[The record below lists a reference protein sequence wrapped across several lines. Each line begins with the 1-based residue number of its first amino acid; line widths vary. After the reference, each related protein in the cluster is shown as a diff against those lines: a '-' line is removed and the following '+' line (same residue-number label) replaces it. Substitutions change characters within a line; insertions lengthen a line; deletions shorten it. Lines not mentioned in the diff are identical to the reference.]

1 MSRYALTRLAA
12 GDLEQIWEFIPGDHL
27 EAADRVIEDFHDA
40 LEALA
45 DFPEMGHRR
54 DDLADAALRIWP
66 VHSYL
71 IVYRT
76 ERRPIEIVRIV
87 RGFRDLF
94 PLVTSR

>member
-1 MSRYALTRLAA
+1 MSRYVLTRLAA
-12 GDLEQIWEFIPGDHL
+12 GDLEQIWEFIAGDHV
-27 EAADRVIEDFHDA
+27 EAADRVIDDIHDA

-71 IVYRT
+71 IVYRP
-76 ERRPIEIVRIV
+76 ERRPIEVVRIIS
-87 RGFRDLF
+87 GFRDLF

>member
-12 GDLEQIWEFIPGDHL
+12 GDLEQIWEFIAGDHV
-27 EAADRVIEDFHDA
+27 EAADRVIDDIHDA

-71 IVYRT
+71 IVYRP
-76 ERRPIEIVRIV
+76 ERRPIEVVRIIS
-87 RGFRDLF
+87 GFRDLF

>member
-1 MSRYALTRLAA
+1 M
-12 GDLEQIWEFIPGDHL
+12 
-27 EAADRVIEDFHDA
+27 EAADRVIDDIHDA

-71 IVYRT
+71 IVYRP
-76 ERRPIEIVRIV
+76 ERRPIEVVRIIS
-87 RGFRDLF
+87 GFRDLF